1 MNYIVAQKTAKE
13 LIELISLNM
22 SIASNTGDI
31 DQIKN
36 AASVAR
42 TLLVYLN
49 DLVYIAEKEAE
60 NDH

>member
-1 MNYIVAQKTAKE
+1 MNYSVAQNTAKE

-36 AASVAR
+36 AASIAR
-42 TLLVYLN
+42 TLSVYLN

-60 NDH
+60 K